1 MAATR
6 PLPAPAQ
13 AWNCHQDDWPLAP
26 SAGNPWL
33 GLLLVQQVCQCQRR
47 PSTPASWRQSTQHL
61 AIYPALE
68 RHTASRAASL
78 ASRPPSPSTVYGML
92 PCLLTRSP
100 ALPATMPHGGGRC
113 GAGQKSAAAPLA
125 VGPSS
130 LWTGPR
136 AFAAACLRTRPCA
149 CASHCGPQWNEQQA
163 SRGGGPCVIRK
174 CATVRGHSSCTKR
187 KSRRAANSV
196 ASSGL
201 QGRADEWVP
210 PRGSDMPTL
219 SLKVVF
225 LGSCAWRVHALGSC
239 AMLVYPSQNCAQK
252 ASRSR
257 TTHTADSM
265 YPRPTAGP
273 C

>member
-163 SRGGGPCVIRK
+163 SRGGGPCEMRYGPWTQQLHKAKVAPRSELGGLLWAPGARRRVGA
-174 CATVRGHSSCTKR
+174 ATRERHAHT
-187 KSRRAANSV
+187 
-196 ASSGL
+196 
-201 QGRADEWVP
+201 VP
-210 PRGSDMPTL
+210 
-219 SLKVVF
+219 
-225 LGSCAWRVHALGSC
+225 
-239 AMLVYPSQNCAQK
+239 
-252 ASRSR
+252 
-257 TTHTADSM
+257 
-265 YPRPTAGP
+265 
-273 C
+273 